1 MKAVI
6 FDIDG
11 TLADNS
17 ERQKYLSELRWDMF
31 FNEMGNDYPVKE
43 VLELYNLIKNS
54 QQYKMIIVSGRP
66 EKYKKLTE
74 QWLTWNNIYYDDL
87 YMRKDGDQRK
97 DNVIKQEILKHIKE
111 KYEISFAFDDRKS
124 VVDMWRENGVF
135 CFQSSSLRLTYP
147 QHDEETSILFRIVL
161 LLII

>member
-1 MKAVI
+1 MFKAVI

-43 VLELYNLIKNS
+43 VLELYNLIRNS
-54 QQYKMIIVSGRP
+54 QQYKIIIVSGRP

-87 YMRKDGDQRK
+87 YMRKDGD
-97 DNVIKQEILKHIKE
+97 
-111 KYEISFAFDDRKS
+111 
-124 VVDMWRENGVF
+124 
-135 CFQSSSLRLTYP
+135 
-147 QHDEETSILFRIVL
+147 
-161 LLII
+161 

>member
-1 MKAVI
+1 
-6 FDIDG
+6 
-11 TLADNS
+11 
-17 ERQKYLSELRWDMF
+17 
-31 FNEMGNDYPVKE
+31 
-43 VLELYNLIKNS
+43 
-54 QQYKMIIVSGRP
+54 MIIVSGRP

-124 VVDMWRENGVF
+124 VVDMWREMVCFVF
-135 CFQSSSLRLTYP
+135 NVK
-147 QHDEETSILFRIVL
+147 IIIINL
-161 LLII
+161 LHCVSYTPNTMRKRQYYLE

>member
-1 MKAVI
+1 MFKAVI

-135 CFQSSSLRLTYP
+135 CFQCQDHNY
-147 QHDEETSILFRIVL
+147 
-161 LLII
+161 

>member
-1 MKAVI
+1 MFKAVI

-43 VLELYNLIKNS
+43 VLELYNLIRNS
-54 QQYKMIIVSGRP
+54 QQYKIIIVSGRP

-111 KYEISFAFDDRKS
+111 KYEI
-124 VVDMWRENGVF
+124 
-135 CFQSSSLRLTYP
+135 
-147 QHDEETSILFRIVL
+147 
-161 LLII
+161 